1 MEKKNTRSRPS
12 SITGSTDAENNCNTS
27 LNGKDT
33 HTVTIRGNHQ
43 RTCTPAIWSIS
54 ITNGARYKIKGN
66 LGQPLE
72 SSHPG
77 TPFPTHYSLYLRPKS
92 LVPSLLPIIPP
103 LPLCQHV
110 RPQPQL
116 LRHLPARRVPPC
128 QRCHGVSPLCH

>member
-77 TPFPTHYSLYLRPKS
+77 TPFPTHYSLHLRPES
-92 LVPSLLPIIPP
+92 LVLSP
-103 LPLCQHV
+103 LQVLCPAPWYRHV
-110 RPQPQL
+110 R
-116 LRHLPARRVPPC
+116 
-128 QRCHGVSPLCH
+128 